1 MSPTPRLSPK
11 RPGTAPS
18 PPGQLVTV
26 RAHRDLRTLLGR
38 VHEGD
43 LVVID
48 RRDLDATTARTLAD
62 AKPFAIVNA
71 AEFISGRFANLGPK
85 VLTERGV
92 LLLEADHERVLA
104 LRDGAVLRLDGSTL
118 YDGAVVALDVRIIS
132 AEQVARQMDQAREG
146 LAAQLDSFAHTAS
159 EFLRREEAV
168 VLHGTGL
175 PTLRAEIVGRP
186 VVVVGPGAQLRDLKR
201 LRGFIRQ
208 QKPVLIGVDAGV
220 DLLVR
225 RRLRPDVAVLSGV
238 GEISKNVLGRCREV
252 VLTGSGDAARR
263 QLEKLNLPVHT
274 LQSGVAGPDLALL
287 MAQRAGARL
296 LVPVG
301 SPASL
306 EDFIDRKRSDQASVM
321 LTRLQVGSLLVEA
334 DALPH
339 VYTGRVRPWQLVM
352 VLLAGLAVLAVAVA
366 LTPIGNDWWEAT
378 LRDLPFGLG

>member
-11 RPGTAPS
+11 RPGAAPS

-38 VHEGD
+38 VQEGD

-48 RRDLDATTARTLAD
+48 RRDLDAATARTLAD